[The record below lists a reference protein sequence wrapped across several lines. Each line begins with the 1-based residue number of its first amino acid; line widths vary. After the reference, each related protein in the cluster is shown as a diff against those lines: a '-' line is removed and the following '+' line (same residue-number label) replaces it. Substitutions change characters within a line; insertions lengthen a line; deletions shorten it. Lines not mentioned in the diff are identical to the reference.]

1 MKINLLY
8 IFLILIVLGS
18 PAMLIAQSGDD
29 DDSSDK
35 EPPIEELFFKNP
47 ELQIISEEATSN
59 DREAKLRAITRVER
73 SLKEGTSTDEEYTMT
88 LILGRLAGEGTTT
101 LHSERGRIINYFPEV
116 RGQACNALQFVKSDK
131 SKEKAVNILIGVLIN
146 DVDPIVKSNAAFAL
160 GEIGFNEDNRA
171 VRALSEAVEVQDT
184 LAPNDNFAYVA
195 ALAFGKIAE
204 SNDGIYEPRA
214 YRALV
219 RIAQGNYSRVVKD
232 KALEVLEQLRQ
243 YSK

>member
-1 MKINLLY
+1 MI
-8 IFLILIVLGS
+8 S
-18 PAMLIAQSGDD
+18 APALVIAQSGNG

-35 EPPIEELFFKNP
+35 EPPIEELFFINP
-47 ELQIISEEATSN
+47 ELQSINEEAASK
-59 DREAKLRAITRVER
+59 DREAKLRAITRVEKT
-73 SLKEGTSTDEEYTMT
+73 LKQGTSTDEEFTMA

-116 RGQACNALQFVKSDK
+116 RSQACNALQFVQSDK
-131 SKEKAVNILIGVLIN
+131 AKEKAVNILIGVLIN
-146 DVDPIVKSNAAFAL
+146 DVDPIVKSNAAYAL
-160 GEIGFNEDNRA
+160 GEIGLNEDDQA
-171 VRALSEAVEVQDT
+171 VRALAEAVEVQDT

-195 ALAFGKIAE
+195 ALALSKIAK

-232 KALEVLEQLRQ
+232 KALEVLEELRQ